1 MDQRAVSSLFAFFP
15 AGICDD
21 GRNFL
26 FGISLYLVDMVCG
39 AGRQQ
44 RDEREIKAA
53 GYAVCVIAV
62 LLCAYI
68 FIGPQYTVDAALL
81 VCGRRKCLA
90 GKRSCMYS

>member
-1 MDQRAVSSLFAFFP
+1 MDQRALSSLFAFFP

-26 FGISLYLVDMVCG
+26 FGISVYLVDMVCG

-44 RDEREIKAA
+44 RDERKIKAA

-62 LLCAYI
+62 LLCAHV
-68 FIGPQYTVDAALL
+68 FIRAQYTVDAALL
-81 VCGRRKCLA
+81 VCRR
-90 GKRSCMYS
+90 G